1 MTERNHTSGA
11 LGRSVGAGEPAG
23 TPPEALEFADALM
36 AFLSASRRT
45 RGRLQ
50 PLFDDISV
58 PQLVLLDA
66 IEECGADG
74 VGAVADLT
82 GLSQPTVTRSAA
94 ALVRDGLVQY
104 SRVDGDGRR
113 RVLELTERGSTLL
126 AAKRAVVA
134 GHLAGAWQ
142 NLSPAEQAL
151 VAPLLRH
158 LTELVDKLF

>member
-1 MTERNHTSGA
+1 VDDHTHTSGA
-11 LGRSVGAGEPAG
+11 LGRSVGGAETDA
-23 TPPEALEFADALM
+23 AQAREFADALM

-50 PLFDDISV
+50 PLFDDITV

-74 VGAVADLT
+74 VGAVAELT
-82 GLSQPTVTRSAA
+82 GLSQPTVTRSAG

-104 SRVDGDGRR
+104 GRADGDGRR
-113 RVLELTERGSTLL
+113 RPLELTTRGAELL
-126 AAKRAVVA
+126 TAKRAVVA
-134 GHLAGAWQ
+134 GHLAGAWG

-151 VAPLLRH
+151 VVPLLRH

>member
-1 MTERNHTSGA
+1 MDDHTHTSGA
-11 LGRSVGAGEPAG
+11 LGRSVGATVAADGQAR
-23 TPPEALEFADALM
+23 EFADALM
-36 AFLSASRRT
+36 GFLSASRRT

-50 PLFDDISV
+50 PLFDDITV

-74 VGAVADLT
+74 VGAVAELT
-82 GLSQPTVTRSAA
+82 GLSQPTVTRSAG

-104 SRVDGDGRR
+104 GQVDGDGRR
-113 RVLELTERGSTLL
+113 RVLELTERGTELL
-126 AAKRAVVA
+126 TAKRAVVA
-134 GHLAGAWQ
+134 GHLAGAWD

-151 VAPLLRH
+151 VVPLLRH

>member
-1 MTERNHTSGA
+1 MDDHVHTSGA
-11 LGRSVGAGEPAG
+11 LGRSVGAVEPAR
-23 TPPEALEFADALM
+23 EFADALM

-50 PLFDDISV
+50 PLFDDITV

-66 IEECGADG
+66 IEECGRDG
-74 VGAVADLT
+74 VGAVAELT
-82 GLSQPTVTRSAA
+82 GLSQPTVTRSAG

-104 SRVDGDGRR
+104 GRVDGDGRR
-113 RVLELTERGSTLL
+113 RVLELTERGDALL
-126 AAKRAVVA
+126 TAKRAVVA
-134 GHLAGAWQ
+134 GHLAGAWE

-151 VAPLLRH
+151 VVPLLLH

>member
-1 MTERNHTSGA
+1 MG
-11 LGRSVGAGEPAG
+11 
-23 TPPEALEFADALM
+23 
-36 AFLSASRRT
+36 FLSASRRT

-50 PLFDDISV
+50 PLFDDITV

-74 VGAVADLT
+74 VGAVAELT
-82 GLSQPTVTRSAA
+82 GLSQPTVTRSAG

-104 SRVDGDGRR
+104 GQVDGDGRR
-113 RVLELTERGSTLL
+113 RVLELTERGTELL
-126 AAKRAVVA
+126 TAKRAVVA
-134 GHLAGAWQ
+134 GHLAGAWD

-151 VAPLLRH
+151 VVPLLRH